1 MAASCQGVL
10 AETRRGRPAGAD
22 RYILFTGAGID
33 VAYSTLVRCLLDWS
47 ANDLFHNEEHLM
59 HRPGTQTNPENLT
72 GIGPNPNA
80 ILLVNPGAGRRKR
93 LRPRQIR
100 EAKQELESAG
110 IAVAVEEIGEGRD
123 GSERART
130 AVEQGADLIIVC
142 GGDGTINHVIRGMV
156 PSRVPLAVLPGGTA
170 NMLARELGIPLRIVD
185 AARGILTSVPRRISL
200 GSAGGRLFISLA
212 GIGFDARVIQA
223 LNANWKA
230 AFGIGSYVMETL
242 RQLCLISPN
251 PLFTIFA
258 DGLRQQASFVCV
270 SKSQHYG
277 PIRAIPQANLFSDQF
292 YVYSFQSQSRW
303 RYLHYAAAILA
314 NRKFSLPAF
323 SEFPARRIDCELIR
337 PEEGDV
343 FFQVDGELAGSLPCR
358 IEIVPD
364 ALTVLTPGG

>member
-1 MAASCQGVL
+1 MLRNG
-10 AETRRGRPAGAD
+10 EPPT
-22 RYILFTGAGID
+22 
-33 VAYSTLVRCLLDWS
+33 
-47 ANDLFHNEEHLM
+47 
-59 HRPGTQTNPENLT
+59 HRPGTQTNPENLA
-72 GIGPNPNA
+72 GIGPHSKA
-80 ILLVNPGAGRRKR
+80 VLLVNPGAGRGKR

-100 EAKQELESAG
+100 EARQELESAG
-110 IAVAVEEIGEGRD
+110 IAVAVEEIGGGRD
-123 GSERART
+123 GSDLARA
-130 AVEQGADLIIVC
+130 AVDQGADLIIVC

-185 AARGILTSVPRRISL
+185 AARGIPTSIPRRISL

-212 GIGFDARVIQA
+212 GIGFDARVVRA
-223 LNANWKA
+223 LNAQWKA

-242 RQLCLISPN
+242 RQLLFASPI
-251 PLFTIFA
+251 PLFSISA
-258 DGLRQQASFVCV
+258 DGLRQQATFVCV

-303 RYLHYAAAILA
+303 RYLHYAAAMLA
-314 NRKFSLPAF
+314 HRKSSLPAF
-323 SEFPARRIDCELIR
+323 SEFPARRIDCEPIR
-337 PEEGDV
+337 PEEGAV
-343 FFQVDGELAGSLPCR
+343 FFQVDGELVGSLPCR